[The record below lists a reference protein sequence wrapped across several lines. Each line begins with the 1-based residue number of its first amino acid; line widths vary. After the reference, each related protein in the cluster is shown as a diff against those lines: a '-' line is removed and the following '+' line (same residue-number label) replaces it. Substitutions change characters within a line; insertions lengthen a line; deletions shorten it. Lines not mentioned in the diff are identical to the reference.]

1 MTLATATS
9 VDRIEVGYHGRL
21 AEFDT
26 RLLTLAVLNGAFEG
40 RVAENV
46 NFVNAPAIAEE
57 RGIRVSEFSESEER
71 DYANLVSVGV
81 VADGDRVEVAGTT
94 IGPRNV
100 PHLTSV
106 YGQSFN
112 IELAH
117 HMAVFRYSDVPGM
130 IGKVGTVLGEH
141 GVNIASTQR
150 SAASPARNPAAP
162 AGGTGRHAV
171 MLVTVDSPSPTR

>member
-1 MTLATATS
+1 MITAEQVVAALRGDLVSNAVNIPKVGSEDLAVLEPYLPLGAQLGRLAMALATATS

-57 RGIRVSEFSESEER
+57 RGIRVSEYSESESR
-71 DYANLVSVGV
+71 DYANLLSVAV

-100 PHLTSV
+100 AAPRRRST
-106 YGQSFN
+106 
-112 IELAH
+112 A
-117 HMAVFRYSDVPGM
+117 R
-130 IGKVGTVLGEH
+130 
-141 GVNIASTQR
+141 ASTSSSR
-150 SAASPARNPAAP
+150 RTWRCSA
-162 AGGTGRHAV
+162 T
-171 MLVTVDSPSPTR
+171 PTCPG